1 MLYKCYL
8 HSRLWLE
15 SRGFHEERAFTLT
28 AAVKDPQVQ
37 IPVENCSFLCN
48 SLITTIIIITII
60 IITIITII
68 IITILIITIIIITI
82 IITIII
88 ITISSLLTPAGVRIH
103 LDSFGTLAAD
113 GLAVL
118 PRGSTGTAA
127 PRESTA
133 KRHRPLGSVTIRGS
147 VMFSLCLVLALAASV
162 LSESVRETET
172 WMPMKSTAAIGM
184 STHRDDLEAS
194 GDSEDGADFSFTDD
208 EDYDSYGFS
217 GSGDEETPE
226 LPTAKSRPSVR
237 PDINDNKIPE
247 LDPPVLPTINEMD
260 VIKESN
266 EIPGLKK
273 SRESNVSMS
282 HAGEDSIL
290 NKTEVLA
297 ALIAGGAVS
306 LLFAVLLILLLIY
319 RMKKKDEG
327 SYDLGKKPIYKKA
340 PTTEIYA

>member
-1 MLYKCYL
+1 
-8 HSRLWLE
+8 
-15 SRGFHEERAFTLT
+15 
-28 AAVKDPQVQ
+28 
-37 IPVENCSFLCN
+37 
-48 SLITTIIIITII
+48 
-60 IITIITII
+60 
-68 IITILIITIIIITI
+68 
-82 IITIII
+82 
-88 ITISSLLTPAGVRIH
+88 
-103 LDSFGTLAAD
+103 
-113 GLAVL
+113 
-118 PRGSTGTAA
+118 
-127 PRESTA
+127 
-133 KRHRPLGSVTIRGS
+133 
-147 VMFSLCLVLALAASV
+147 MFSLCLVLALAASV